1 MIFSGED
8 GTTAK
13 PEPTPE
19 PGLCTFEDDF
29 CDWTKSGPDSH
40 KWVRETGKDVANSG
54 GEIFGPTEDHDGN
67 NKTMFALN
75 SVDPRAGEGPGQVAA
90 LRRIFAPGKWCVH
103 FWYVMDLK
111 NFGMGTIF
119 EAISEKDGQNADVWV
134 MTEAD
139 IEELSSKKWKEG
151 QFSVIVEEGTELY
164 ASRLEK
170 KYCGDD
176 SKETNGNLNLYNI

>member
-1 MIFSGED
+1 M
-8 GTTAK
+8 
-13 PEPTPE
+13 
-19 PGLCTFEDDF
+19 
-29 CDWTKSGPDSH
+29 
-40 KWVRETGKDVANSG
+40 RETGKDVANSG

-170 KYCGDD
+170 TYFPAMAEK
-176 SKETNGNLNLYNI
+176 KQMEI

>member
-1 MIFSGED
+1 
-8 GTTAK
+8 
-13 PEPTPE
+13 
-19 PGLCTFEDDF
+19 
-29 CDWTKSGPDSH
+29 
-40 KWVRETGKDVANSG
+40 
-54 GEIFGPTEDHDGN
+54 
-67 NKTMFALN
+67 
-75 SVDPRAGEGPGQVAA
+75 
-90 LRRIFAPGKWCVH
+90 
-103 FWYVMDLK
+103 MDLK